1 MEQEI
6 ERGPG
11 VNHSEKIKT
20 LALELTQIRS
30 VVGTAGEKDVA
41 GTVYDT
47 LAALDYFRTHPD
59 NLRLL
64 PVRDDSLGR
73 NSVFALIEGTLL
85 PEAKKTLLC
94 LGHID
99 TVGVADYGGLQ
110 DLATDPAA
118 LKEKLAQATKFS
130 EPALSEILS
139 PDWLLGRGILD
150 MKTGVASL
158 MVMVE
163 HFSRQPEKM
172 AGNLVFF
179 AVPDEEGNSAGML
192 SAVQDLAE
200 LQAARGWEFTA
211 AIDTDFMTF
220 RYPGDENRYVYVG
233 TTGKLLPC
241 FFLYGEETHV
251 GEPFNGLD
259 ANLLASEVMRRID
272 LATDLC
278 DIADGEVA
286 LPPISL
292 HQRDNKTEYSVQ
304 TANTVNLYFNWPTHD
319 SEPAAVL
326 AKCRA
331 KALEAFEAAIAHL
344 NGEYT
349 KFCQLSHIPFQPL
362 PWQPNVLTYDELY
375 RQVRSEMGEEL
386 DRILDIL
393 IRQLRERGADDREV
407 SMAIVDEVHKHCS
420 DKNSKIVVY
429 FAPPYYP
436 HNFVRDGDAR
446 SDILLSAVEQAVAAA
461 RQRYDY
467 PIVTRKFYPY
477 ISDLSYC
484 GIAAA
489 EHMDK
494 LTGNMPAWQLT
505 YHLPVQAI
513 QSISMPVVNIGP
525 YGKDAHKLSERVC
538 LNYSFDAMPLILRR
552 TMEIL
557 LGVDNQEE
565 PS

>member
-1 MEQEI
+1 MDI
-6 ERGPG
+6 GA
-11 VNHSEKIKT
+11 KIKT
-20 LALELTQIRS
+20 LAVELTQIRS
-30 VVGTAGEKDVA
+30 VVGTSGENDVA
-41 GTVYDT
+41 KKVYET
-47 LAALDYFRTHPD
+47 LAELDYFRLHPD

-64 PVRDDSLGR
+64 PVREDELGR
-73 NSVFALIEGTLL
+73 NGVFALIEGSRS
-85 PEAKKTLLC
+85 PSKKTLLC
-94 LGHID
+94 IGHID

-110 DLATDPAA
+110 PIATDPAA
-118 LKEKLAQATKFS
+118 LKQKLTAATKFS

-139 PDWLLGRGILD
+139 ADWLLGRGILD
-150 MKTGVASL
+150 MKTGVAAL

-163 HFSRQPEKM
+163 HFSRCPEKLT
-172 AGNLVFF
+172 GNLVFC

-192 SAVQDLAE
+192 SAVQDLAQ
-200 LQAARGWEFTA
+200 LQAERGWDFTA

-220 RYPGDENRYVYVG
+220 RYPEDENRYVYVG

-241 FFLYGEETHV
+241 FFIYGEETHV

-304 TANTVNLYFNWPTHD
+304 TANTVNLYFNWPTHS
-319 SEPAAVL
+319 SEPAEVL
-326 AKCRA
+326 AKCRV
-331 KALEAFEAAIAHL
+331 KAVEAFEAVIAHL
-344 NGEYT
+344 NAEYEN
-349 KFCQLSHIPFQPL
+349 FCRMSHIPFRRL
-362 PWQPNVLTYDELY
+362 PWETNVLTYDELY
-375 RQVRSEMGEEL
+375 RQVKAEMGDEI
-386 DRILDIL
+386 DRILEGL
-393 IRQLRERGADDREV
+393 IEQLRGRNADDREV

-446 SDILLSAVEQAVAAA
+446 SDILLAAVRRAVAEA
-461 RQRYDY
+461 RSVYDY
-467 PIVTRKFYPY
+467 PIVTRRFYPY

-489 EHMDK
+489 EHMGK
-494 LTGNMPAWQLT
+494 LTENMPAWQLT

-513 QSISMPVVNIGP
+513 QAISMPVVNIGP

-538 LNYSFDAMPLILRR
+538 VNYSFDAMPLILQR
-552 TMEIL
+552 TMESL
-557 LGVDNQEE
+557 LGVDSQED
-565 PS
+565 S

>member
-1 MEQEI
+1 MDI
-6 ERGPG
+6 GT
-11 VNHSEKIKT
+11 KIKT
-20 LALELTQIRS
+20 LAVELTQIRS
-30 VVGTAGEKDVA
+30 VVGTSGENDVA
-41 GTVYDT
+41 KKVYET
-47 LAALDYFRTHPD
+47 LAELDYFRLHPD

-64 PVRDDSLGR
+64 PVREDELGR
-73 NSVFALIEGTLL
+73 NGVFALIEGVRNRS
-85 PEAKKTLLC
+85 KKTLLC
-94 LGHID
+94 IGHID

-110 DLATDPAA
+110 PIATDPAA
-118 LKEKLAQATKFS
+118 LKEKLAAATKFS

-139 PDWLLGRGILD
+139 ADWLLGRGILD
-150 MKTGVASL
+150 MKTGVAAL

-163 HFSRQPEKM
+163 HFSRCPEKLT
-172 AGNLVFF
+172 GNLVFC

-192 SAVQDLAE
+192 SAVQDLAQ
-200 LQAARGWEFTA
+200 LQAERGWDFTA

-220 RYPGDENRYVYVG
+220 RYPEDENRYVYVG

-241 FFLYGEETHV
+241 FFIYGEETHV

-304 TANTVNLYFNWPTHD
+304 TANTVNLYFNWPTHS
-319 SEPAAVL
+319 SEPAEVL
-326 AKCRA
+326 AKCRV
-331 KALEAFEAAIAHL
+331 KAVEAFEAVIAHL
-344 NGEYT
+344 NAEYEN
-349 KFCQLSHIPFQPL
+349 FCRMSHVPFRRL
-362 PWQPNVLTYDELY
+362 PWETNVLTYDELY
-375 RQVRSEMGEEL
+375 RQVKAEMGDEI
-386 DRILDIL
+386 DRILEGL
-393 IRQLRERGADDREV
+393 IEKLRGRNADDREV

-446 SDILLSAVEQAVAAA
+446 SDILLAAVERAVAEA
-461 RQRYDY
+461 RSVYDY
-467 PIVTRKFYPY
+467 PIVTRRFYPY

-489 EHMDK
+489 EHMGK
-494 LTGNMPAWQLT
+494 LTENMPAWQLT

-513 QSISMPVVNIGP
+513 QAISMPVVNIGP

-538 LNYSFDAMPLILRR
+538 VNYSFDAMPLILQR
-552 TMEIL
+552 TMESL
-557 LGVDNQEE
+557 LGVDSQED
-565 PS
+565 S

>member
-1 MEQEI
+1 MDI
-6 ERGPG
+6 GT
-11 VNHSEKIKT
+11 KIKT
-20 LALELTQIRS
+20 LAVELTQIRS
-30 VVGTAGEKDVA
+30 VVGTSGENDVA
-41 GTVYDT
+41 KKVYET
-47 LAALDYFRTHPD
+47 LAELDYFRLHPD

-64 PVRDDSLGR
+64 PVREDELGR
-73 NSVFALIEGTLL
+73 NGVFALIEGSRNHS
-85 PEAKKTLLC
+85 KKTLLC
-94 LGHID
+94 IGHID

-110 DLATDPAA
+110 PIATDPAA
-118 LKEKLAQATKFS
+118 LKQKLTAATKFS

-139 PDWLLGRGILD
+139 ADWLLGRGILD
-150 MKTGVASL
+150 MKTGVAAL

-163 HFSRQPEKM
+163 HFSRCPEKLT
-172 AGNLVFF
+172 GNLVFC

-192 SAVQDLAE
+192 SAVQDLAQ
-200 LQAARGWEFTA
+200 LQTERGWDFTA

-220 RYPGDENRYVYVG
+220 RYPEDENRYVYVG

-241 FFLYGEETHV
+241 FFIYGEETHV

-304 TANTVNLYFNWPTHD
+304 TANTVNLYFNWPTHS
-319 SEPAAVL
+319 SEPAEVL
-326 AKCRA
+326 AKCRV
-331 KALEAFEAAIAHL
+331 KAVEAFEAVIAHL
-344 NGEYT
+344 NAEYE
-349 KFCQLSHIPFQPL
+349 KFCRMSHIPFRRL
-362 PWQPNVLTYDELY
+362 PWETNVLTYDELY
-375 RQVRSEMGEEL
+375 RQVKEEMGDEI
-386 DRILDIL
+386 DRILEGVIEK
-393 IRQLRERGADDREV
+393 LRGRNADDREV

-446 SDILLSAVEQAVAAA
+446 SDILLAAVRRAVAEA
-461 RQRYDY
+461 RSVYDY
-467 PIVTRKFYPY
+467 PIVTRRFYPY

-489 EHMDK
+489 EHMGK
-494 LTGNMPAWQLT
+494 LTENMPAWQLT

-513 QSISMPVVNIGP
+513 QAISMPVVNIGP

-538 LNYSFDAMPLILRR
+538 VNYSFDAMPLILQR
-552 TMEIL
+552 TMESL
-557 LGVDNQEE
+557 LGVDSQED
-565 PS
+565 S

>member
-1 MEQEI
+1 MDI
-6 ERGPG
+6 
-11 VNHSEKIKT
+11 SEKIKA
-20 LALELTQIRS
+20 LAVELTQIRS

-41 GTVYDT
+41 KKVHDT
-47 LAALDYFRTHPD
+47 LAKLEYFRQHPD
-59 NLRLL
+59 NLRLA
-64 PVRDDSLGR
+64 PVRDDELGR
-73 NSVFALIEGTLL
+73 ESVFALVEGTRQ
-85 PEAKKTLLC
+85 ASDNTVLC
-94 LGHID
+94 IGHID

-110 DLATDPAA
+110 ELATNPEA
-118 LKEKLAQATKFS
+118 LKKNLAAATKFS

-139 PDWLLGRGILD
+139 SDWLLGRGLLD

-158 MVMVE
+158 MVMME
-163 HFSRQPEKM
+163 YFSQCPEKLT
-172 AGNLVFF
+172 GNLAFF

-200 LQAARGWEFTA
+200 LQEERGWKFVA

-259 ANLLASEVMRRID
+259 ANLLASEVLRRID

-278 DIADGEVA
+278 DIADHEVA

-304 TANTVNLYFNWPTHD
+304 TANTVNLYFNWPTHS
-319 SEPAAVL
+319 SEPAEVL
-326 AKCRA
+326 AKCKA
-331 KALEAFEAAIAHL
+331 KAMEAFDSAIRHL
-344 NGEYT
+344 NAEYE
-349 KFCQLSHIPFQPL
+349 KFCALSHIPFRRL
-362 PWQPNVLTYDELY
+362 PWEVNVLTYDELY
-375 RQVRSEMGEEL
+375 QLVKADLGDEI
-386 DRILDIL
+386 DRILSERIQ
-393 IRQLRERGADDREV
+393 RLREQNADDREV
-407 SMAIVDEVHKHCS
+407 SMAIVDEVHKHCA

-436 HNFVRDGDAR
+436 HNFVREGDAR
-446 SDILLSAVEQAVAAA
+446 SDILLSAVGQAVAEAK
-461 RQRYDY
+461 QLYDY

-484 GIAAA
+484 GIAAD

-494 LTGNMPAWQLT
+494 LTENMPAWQRT

-525 YGKDAHKLSERVC
+525 YGKDAHKLSERIC
-538 LNYSFDAMPLILRR
+538 TEYSFDAMPLILRR

-557 LGVDNQEE
+557 LGVDSQEAAK
-565 PS
+565 

>member
-1 MEQEI
+1 MDI
-6 ERGPG
+6 GT
-11 VNHSEKIKT
+11 KIKT
-20 LALELTQIRS
+20 LAVELTQIRS
-30 VVGTAGEKDVA
+30 VVGTSGENDVA
-41 GTVYDT
+41 KKVYET
-47 LAALDYFRTHPD
+47 LAELEYFRLHPD

-64 PVRDDSLGR
+64 PVRDDELGR
-73 NSVFALIEGTLL
+73 NGVFALIEG
-85 PEAKKTLLC
+85 ARNHSKKTLLC
-94 LGHID
+94 IGHID

-110 DLATDPAA
+110 PSATDPAA
-118 LKEKLAQATKFS
+118 LKQKLAAATKFS

-139 PDWLLGRGILD
+139 ADWLLGRGILD

-163 HFSRQPEKM
+163 HFSRCPEKLT
-172 AGNLVFF
+172 GNLVFC

-192 SAVQDLAE
+192 SAVRDLAQ
-200 LQAARGWEFTA
+200 LQAERGWEFTA

-220 RYPGDENRYVYVG
+220 RYPEDENRYVYVG

-241 FFLYGEETHV
+241 FFIYGEETHV

-304 TANTVNLYFNWPTHD
+304 TANTVNLYFNWPTHS
-319 SEPAAVL
+319 SEPAEVL
-326 AKCRA
+326 TKCRV
-331 KALEAFEAAIAHL
+331 KAVEAFEAVIAHL
-344 NGEYT
+344 NAEYE
-349 KFCQLSHIPFQPL
+349 KFCRMSHIPFRRL
-362 PWQPNVLTYDELY
+362 PWETNVLTYDELY
-375 RQVRSEMGEEL
+375 RQVKEEMGEEI
-386 DRILDIL
+386 DRILEGL
-393 IRQLRERGADDREV
+393 IEKLRGRNADDREV

-446 SDILLSAVEQAVAAA
+446 SDILLAAVGRAVAEA
-461 RQRYDY
+461 RSVYDY
-467 PIVTRKFYPY
+467 PIVTRRFYPY

-489 EHMDK
+489 EHMGK
-494 LTGNMPAWQLT
+494 LTENMPAWQLT

-513 QSISMPVVNIGP
+513 QAISMPVVNIGP

-538 LNYSFDAMPLILRR
+538 VNYSFDAMPLILQR
-552 TMEIL
+552 TMESL
-557 LGVDNQEE
+557 LGVDSQED
-565 PS
+565 S

>member
-1 MEQEI
+1 MDI
-6 ERGPG
+6 GT
-11 VNHSEKIKT
+11 KIKT
-20 LALELTQIRS
+20 LAVELTQIRS
-30 VVGTAGEKDVA
+30 VVGTSGENDVA
-41 GTVYDT
+41 KKVYET
-47 LAALDYFRTHPD
+47 LAELDYFRLHPD

-64 PVRDDSLGR
+64 PVREDELGR
-73 NSVFALIEGTLL
+73 NGVFALIEGSRNHS
-85 PEAKKTLLC
+85 KKTLLC
-94 LGHID
+94 IGHID

-110 DLATDPAA
+110 PIATDPAA
-118 LKEKLAQATKFS
+118 LKQKLAAATKFS

-139 PDWLLGRGILD
+139 ADWLLGRGILD
-150 MKTGVASL
+150 MKTGVAAL

-163 HFSRQPEKM
+163 HFSRCPEKLT
-172 AGNLVFF
+172 GNLVFC

-192 SAVQDLAE
+192 SAVQDLAQ
-200 LQAARGWEFTA
+200 LQAERGWDFTA

-220 RYPGDENRYVYVG
+220 RYPEDENRYVYVG

-241 FFLYGEETHV
+241 FFIYGEETHV

-304 TANTVNLYFNWPTHD
+304 TANTVNLYFNWPTHS
-319 SEPAAVL
+319 SEPAEVL
-326 AKCRA
+326 AKCRV
-331 KALEAFEAAIAHL
+331 KAVEAFEAVIAHL
-344 NGEYT
+344 NAEYE
-349 KFCQLSHIPFQPL
+349 KFCRMSHIPFRRL
-362 PWQPNVLTYDELY
+362 PWETNVLTYDELY
-375 RQVRSEMGEEL
+375 RQVKEEMGDEI
-386 DRILDIL
+386 DRILEGL
-393 IRQLRERGADDREV
+393 IEKLRGRNADDREV

-446 SDILLSAVEQAVAAA
+446 SDILLAAVGRAVAEA
-461 RQRYDY
+461 RSVYDY
-467 PIVTRKFYPY
+467 PIVTRRFYPY

-489 EHMDK
+489 EHMGK
-494 LTGNMPAWQLT
+494 LTENMPAWQLT

-513 QSISMPVVNIGP
+513 QAISMPVVNIGP

-538 LNYSFDAMPLILRR
+538 VNYSFDAMPLILQR
-552 TMEIL
+552 TMESL
-557 LGVDNQEE
+557 LGVDSQED
-565 PS
+565 S

>member
-1 MEQEI
+1 MDI
-6 ERGPG
+6 GT
-11 VNHSEKIKT
+11 KIKT
-20 LALELTQIRS
+20 LAVELTQIRS
-30 VVGTAGEKDVA
+30 VVGTSGENDVA
-41 GTVYDT
+41 KKVYET
-47 LAALDYFRTHPD
+47 LAELDYFRLHPD

-64 PVRDDSLGR
+64 PVREDELGR
-73 NSVFALIEGTLL
+73 NGVFALIEGSRS
-85 PEAKKTLLC
+85 PSKKTLLC
-94 LGHID
+94 IGHID

-110 DLATDPAA
+110 PIATDPAA
-118 LKEKLAQATKFS
+118 LKEKLAAATKFS

-139 PDWLLGRGILD
+139 ADWLLGRGILD
-150 MKTGVASL
+150 MKTGVAAL

-163 HFSRQPEKM
+163 HFSRCPEKLT
-172 AGNLVFF
+172 GNLVFC

-192 SAVQDLAE
+192 SAVQDLAQ
-200 LQAARGWEFTA
+200 LQAERGWDFTA

-220 RYPGDENRYVYVG
+220 RYPEDENRYVYVG

-241 FFLYGEETHV
+241 FFIYGEETHV

-304 TANTVNLYFNWPTHD
+304 TANTVNLYFNWPTHS
-319 SEPAAVL
+319 SEPAEVL
-326 AKCRA
+326 AKCRV
-331 KALEAFEAAIAHL
+331 KAVEAFEAVIAHL
-344 NGEYT
+344 NAEYEN
-349 KFCQLSHIPFQPL
+349 FCRMSHIPFRRL
-362 PWQPNVLTYDELY
+362 PWETNVLTYDELY
-375 RQVRSEMGEEL
+375 RQVKEEMGDEI
-386 DRILDIL
+386 DRILEGL
-393 IRQLRERGADDREV
+393 IEKLRGRNADDREV

-446 SDILLSAVEQAVAAA
+446 SDILLAAVGRAVAEA
-461 RQRYDY
+461 RSVYDY
-467 PIVTRKFYPY
+467 PIVTRRFYPY

-489 EHMDK
+489 EHMGK
-494 LTGNMPAWQLT
+494 LTENMPAWQLT

-513 QSISMPVVNIGP
+513 QAISMPVVNIGP

-538 LNYSFDAMPLILRR
+538 VNYSFDAMPLILQR
-552 TMEIL
+552 TMESL
-557 LGVDNQEE
+557 LGVDSQED
-565 PS
+565 S

>member
-1 MEQEI
+1 MDI
-6 ERGPG
+6 GA
-11 VNHSEKIKT
+11 KIKT
-20 LALELTQIRS
+20 LAVELTQIRS
-30 VVGTAGEKDVA
+30 VVGTSGENDVA
-41 GTVYDT
+41 KKVYET
-47 LAALDYFRTHPD
+47 LAELDYFRLHPD

-64 PVRDDSLGR
+64 PVRDDELGR
-73 NSVFALIEGTLL
+73 NGVFALIEG
-85 PEAKKTLLC
+85 ARNHSKKTLLC
-94 LGHID
+94 IGHID

-110 DLATDPAA
+110 PIATDPAA
-118 LKEKLAQATKFS
+118 LKQKLAAATKFS
-130 EPALSEILS
+130 EPALSELLS
-139 PDWLLGRGILD
+139 ADWLLGRGILD

-163 HFSRQPEKM
+163 HFSRCPEKLT
-172 AGNLVFF
+172 GNLVFC

-192 SAVQDLAE
+192 SAVQDLAQ
-200 LQAARGWEFTA
+200 LQAERGWDFTA

-220 RYPGDENRYVYVG
+220 RYPEDENRYVYVG

-241 FFLYGEETHV
+241 FFIYGEETHV

-304 TANTVNLYFNWPTHD
+304 TANTVNLYFNWPTHS
-319 SEPAAVL
+319 SEPAEVL
-326 AKCRA
+326 AKCRV
-331 KALEAFEAAIAHL
+331 KAVEAFEAVIAHL
-344 NGEYT
+344 NAEYEN
-349 KFCQLSHIPFQPL
+349 FCRMSHIPFRRL
-362 PWQPNVLTYDELY
+362 PWETNVLTYDELY
-375 RQVRSEMGEEL
+375 RQVKEEMGDEI
-386 DRILDIL
+386 DRILEGL
-393 IRQLRERGADDREV
+393 IEQLRGRNADDREV

-446 SDILLSAVEQAVAAA
+446 SDILLAAVGRAVAEA
-461 RQRYDY
+461 RSVYDY
-467 PIVTRKFYPY
+467 PIVTRRFYPY

-489 EHMDK
+489 EHMGK
-494 LTGNMPAWQLT
+494 LTENMPAWQLT

-513 QSISMPVVNIGP
+513 QAISMPVVNIGP

-538 LNYSFDAMPLILRR
+538 VNYSFDAMPLILQR
-552 TMEIL
+552 TMESL
-557 LGVDNQEE
+557 LGVDSQED
-565 PS
+565 S

>member
-1 MEQEI
+1 MDI
-6 ERGPG
+6 GA
-11 VNHSEKIKT
+11 KIKT
-20 LALELTQIRS
+20 LAVELTQIRS
-30 VVGTAGEKDVA
+30 VVGTSGENDVA
-41 GTVYDT
+41 KKVYET
-47 LAALDYFRTHPD
+47 LAELDYFRLHPD

-64 PVRDDSLGR
+64 PVREDELGR
-73 NSVFALIEGTLL
+73 NGVFALIEGSRNHS
-85 PEAKKTLLC
+85 KKTLLC
-94 LGHID
+94 IGHID

-110 DLATDPAA
+110 PIATDPAA
-118 LKEKLAQATKFS
+118 LKEKLAAATKFS

-139 PDWLLGRGILD
+139 ADWLLGRGILD

-163 HFSRQPEKM
+163 HFSRCPKKLT
-172 AGNLVFF
+172 GNLVFC

-192 SAVQDLAE
+192 SAVQDLAQ
-200 LQAARGWEFTA
+200 LQTERGWDFTA

-220 RYPGDENRYVYVG
+220 RYPEDENRYVYVG

-241 FFLYGEETHV
+241 FFIYGEETHV

-304 TANTVNLYFNWPTHD
+304 TANTVNLYFNWPTHS
-319 SEPAAVL
+319 SEPAEVL
-326 AKCRA
+326 AKCRV
-331 KALEAFEAAIAHL
+331 KAVEAFEAVIAHL
-344 NGEYT
+344 NAEYEN
-349 KFCQLSHIPFQPL
+349 FCRMSHIPFRRL
-362 PWQPNVLTYDELY
+362 PWETNVLTYDELY
-375 RQVRSEMGEEL
+375 RQVKEEMGDEI
-386 DRILDIL
+386 DRILEGL
-393 IRQLRERGADDREV
+393 IEKLRGRNADDREV

-446 SDILLSAVEQAVAAA
+446 SDILLAAVGRAVAEA
-461 RQRYDY
+461 RSVYDY
-467 PIVTRKFYPY
+467 PIVTRRFYPY

-489 EHMDK
+489 EHMGK
-494 LTGNMPAWQLT
+494 LTENMPAWQLT

-513 QSISMPVVNIGP
+513 QAISMPVVNIGP

-538 LNYSFDAMPLILRR
+538 VNYSFDAMPLILQR
-552 TMEIL
+552 TMESL
-557 LGVDNQEE
+557 LGVDSQED
-565 PS
+565 S

>member
-1 MEQEI
+1 MDI
-6 ERGPG
+6 GT
-11 VNHSEKIKT
+11 KIKT
-20 LALELTQIRS
+20 LAVELTQIRS
-30 VVGTAGEKDVA
+30 VVGTSGENDVA
-41 GTVYDT
+41 KKVYET
-47 LAALDYFRTHPD
+47 LAELDYFRLHPD

-64 PVRDDSLGR
+64 PVREDELGR
-73 NSVFALIEGTLL
+73 NGVFALIEGSRNHS
-85 PEAKKTLLC
+85 KKTLLC
-94 LGHID
+94 IGHID

-110 DLATDPAA
+110 PIATDPAA
-118 LKEKLAQATKFS
+118 LKEKLAAATKFS

-139 PDWLLGRGILD
+139 ADWLLGRGILD
-150 MKTGVASL
+150 MKTGVAAL

-163 HFSRQPEKM
+163 HFSRCPEKLT
-172 AGNLVFF
+172 GNLVFC

-192 SAVQDLAE
+192 SAVQDLAQ
-200 LQAARGWEFTA
+200 LQTERGWDFTA

-220 RYPGDENRYVYVG
+220 RYPEDENRYVYVG

-241 FFLYGEETHV
+241 FFIYGEETHV

-304 TANTVNLYFNWPTHD
+304 TANTVNLYFNWPTHS
-319 SEPAAVL
+319 SEPAEVL
-326 AKCRA
+326 AKCRV
-331 KALEAFEAAIAHL
+331 KAVEAFEAVIAHL
-344 NGEYT
+344 NAEYE
-349 KFCQLSHIPFQPL
+349 KFCRMSHIPFRRL
-362 PWQPNVLTYDELY
+362 PWETNVLTYDELY
-375 RQVRSEMGEEL
+375 RQVKAEMGDEI
-386 DRILDIL
+386 DRILEGVIE
-393 IRQLRERGADDREV
+393 QLRGRNADDREV

-446 SDILLSAVEQAVAAA
+446 SDILLAAVGRAVAEA
-461 RQRYDY
+461 RSVYDY
-467 PIVTRKFYPY
+467 PIVTRRFYPY

-489 EHMDK
+489 EHMGK
-494 LTGNMPAWQLT
+494 LTENMPAWQLT

-513 QSISMPVVNIGP
+513 QAISMPVVNIGP

-538 LNYSFDAMPLILRR
+538 VNYSFDAMPLILQR
-552 TMEIL
+552 TMESL
-557 LGVDNQEE
+557 LGVDSQED
-565 PS
+565 S

>member
-1 MEQEI
+1 MDI
-6 ERGPG
+6 GT
-11 VNHSEKIKT
+11 KIKT
-20 LALELTQIRS
+20 LAVELTQIRS
-30 VVGTAGEKDVA
+30 VVGTSGENDVA
-41 GTVYDT
+41 KKVYET
-47 LAALDYFRTHPD
+47 LAELDYFRLHPD

-64 PVRDDSLGR
+64 PVREDELGR
-73 NSVFALIEGTLL
+73 NGVFALIEGSRS
-85 PEAKKTLLC
+85 PSKKTLLC
-94 LGHID
+94 IGHID

-110 DLATDPAA
+110 PIATDPAA
-118 LKEKLAQATKFS
+118 LKEKLAAATKFS

-139 PDWLLGRGILD
+139 ADWLLGRGILD
-150 MKTGVASL
+150 MKTGVAAL

-163 HFSRQPEKM
+163 HFSRCPEKLT
-172 AGNLVFF
+172 GNLVFC

-192 SAVQDLAE
+192 SAVQDLAQ
-200 LQAARGWEFTA
+200 LQAERGWDFTA

-220 RYPGDENRYVYVG
+220 RYPEDENRYVYVG

-241 FFLYGEETHV
+241 FFIYGEETHV

-304 TANTVNLYFNWPTHD
+304 TANTVNLYFNWPTHS
-319 SEPAAVL
+319 SEPAEVL
-326 AKCRA
+326 AKCRV
-331 KALEAFEAAIAHL
+331 KAVEAFEAVIAHL
-344 NGEYT
+344 NAEYE
-349 KFCQLSHIPFQPL
+349 KFCRMSHIPFRRL
-362 PWQPNVLTYDELY
+362 PWETNVLTYDELY
-375 RQVRSEMGEEL
+375 RQVKEEMGDEI
-386 DRILDIL
+386 DRILEGL
-393 IRQLRERGADDREV
+393 IEKLRGRNADDREV

-446 SDILLSAVEQAVAAA
+446 SDILLAAVRRAVAEA
-461 RQRYDY
+461 RSVYDY
-467 PIVTRKFYPY
+467 PIVTRRFYPY

-489 EHMDK
+489 EHMGK
-494 LTGNMPAWQLT
+494 LTENMPAWQLT

-513 QSISMPVVNIGP
+513 QAISMPVVNIGP

-538 LNYSFDAMPLILRR
+538 VNYSFDAMPLILQR
-552 TMEIL
+552 TMESL
-557 LGVDNQEE
+557 LGVDSQED
-565 PS
+565 S

>member
-1 MEQEI
+1 MDI
-6 ERGPG
+6 GT
-11 VNHSEKIKT
+11 KIKT
-20 LALELTQIRS
+20 LAVELTQIRS
-30 VVGTAGEKDVA
+30 VVGTSGENDVA
-41 GTVYDT
+41 KKVYET
-47 LAALDYFRTHPD
+47 LAELDYFRLHPD

-64 PVRDDSLGR
+64 PVREDELGR
-73 NSVFALIEGTLL
+73 NGVFALIEGSRS
-85 PEAKKTLLC
+85 PSKKTLLC
-94 LGHID
+94 IGHID

-110 DLATDPAA
+110 PIATDPAA
-118 LKEKLAQATKFS
+118 LKEKLAAATKFS

-139 PDWLLGRGILD
+139 ADWLLGRGILD
-150 MKTGVASL
+150 MKTGVAAL

-163 HFSRQPEKM
+163 HFSRCPEKLT
-172 AGNLVFF
+172 GNLVFC

-192 SAVQDLAE
+192 SAVQDLAQ
-200 LQAARGWEFTA
+200 LQAERGWDFTA

-220 RYPGDENRYVYVG
+220 RYPEDENRYVYVG

-241 FFLYGEETHV
+241 FFIYGEETHV

-304 TANTVNLYFNWPTHD
+304 TANTVNLYFNWPTHS
-319 SEPAAVL
+319 SEPAEVL
-326 AKCRA
+326 AKCRV
-331 KALEAFEAAIAHL
+331 KAVEAFEAVIAHL
-344 NGEYT
+344 NAEYEN
-349 KFCQLSHIPFQPL
+349 FCRMSHIPFRRL
-362 PWQPNVLTYDELY
+362 PWETNVLTYDELY
-375 RQVRSEMGEEL
+375 RQVKAEMGDEI
-386 DRILDIL
+386 DRILEGVIE
-393 IRQLRERGADDREV
+393 QLRGRNADDREV

-446 SDILLSAVEQAVAAA
+446 SDILLAAVRRAVAEA
-461 RQRYDY
+461 RSVYDY
-467 PIVTRKFYPY
+467 PIVTRRFYPY

-489 EHMDK
+489 EHMGK
-494 LTGNMPAWQLT
+494 LTENMPAWQLT

-513 QSISMPVVNIGP
+513 QAISMPVVNIGP

-538 LNYSFDAMPLILRR
+538 VNYSFDAMPLILQR
-552 TMEIL
+552 TMESL
-557 LGVDNQEE
+557 LGVDSQED
-565 PS
+565 S

>member
-1 MEQEI
+1 MDI
-6 ERGPG
+6 GA
-11 VNHSEKIKT
+11 KIKA
-20 LALELTQIRS
+20 LAVELTQIRS
-30 VVGTAGEKDVA
+30 VVGSAGENEVA
-41 GTVYDT
+41 KKVYDT
-47 LAALDYFRTHPD
+47 LAELDYFRLHPD

-64 PVRDDSLGR
+64 PVRNDELGR
-73 NSVFALIEGTLL
+73 TNVFAMIEGTQTIS
-85 PEAKKTLLC
+85 EKTLLC
-94 LGHID
+94 IGHID
-99 TVGVADYGGLQ
+99 TIGVADYGGLQ
-110 DLATDPAA
+110 TFATDPAA
-118 LKEKLAQATKFS
+118 LKQMLATATKFS

-139 PDWLLGRGILD
+139 DDWLLGRGILD

-158 MVMVE
+158 VLMME
-163 HFSRQPEKM
+163 HFSQCPEKLT
-172 AGNLVFF
+172 GNLVFF

-192 SAVQDLAE
+192 SAVQDLAK
-200 LQAARGWEFTA
+200 LQTDRGWDFTA

-220 RYPGDENRYVYVG
+220 RYPGDENRYVYIG

-241 FFLYGEETHV
+241 LFIYGEETHV

-304 TANTVNLYFNWPTHD
+304 TANTVNMYFNWPTHC
-319 SEPAAVL
+319 SEPAEVL
-326 AKCRA
+326 AKCRTRA
-331 KALEAFEAAIAHL
+331 IESFEAVIEHL
-344 NGEYT
+344 NEEYK
-349 KFCQLSHIPFQPL
+349 KFCFMSHIPFCPL
-362 PWQPNVLTYDELY
+362 PWEVNVLTYDELY
-375 RQVRSEMGEEL
+375 RQVKAEL
-386 DRILDIL
+386 GDEIDRILAEL
-393 IRQLRERGADDREV
+393 IGTLRERNADDREV

-446 SDILLSAVEQAVAAA
+446 SDVLLAAVERAVADAKA
-461 RQRYDY
+461 VYDY

-489 EHMDK
+489 EPMDK
-494 LTGNMPAWQLT
+494 LTENMPAWQLT

-513 QSISMPVVNIGP
+513 QAISMPVVNIGP

-538 LNYSFDAMPLILRR
+538 MNYSFDAMPLILRR
-552 TMEIL
+552 TIEIL
-557 LGVDNQEE
+557 LGADSQEDT
-565 PS
+565 

>member
-1 MEQEI
+1 MDM
-6 ERGPG
+6 G
-11 VNHSEKIKT
+11 EKIKA
-20 LALELTQIRS
+20 LAIELTQIRS
-30 VVGTAGEKDVA
+30 VVGTAGENAVA
-41 GTVYDT
+41 QKIYES
-47 LAALDYFRTHPD
+47 LAQLEYFRQRPE
-59 NLRLL
+59 NLRIK
-64 PVRDDSLGR
+64 PVRDDEFGR
-73 NSVFALIEGTLL
+73 NGVFALIEGTQ
-85 PEAKKTLLC
+85 AISNKTLLC
-94 LGHID
+94 IGHID

-110 DLATDPAA
+110 DMATDPAA
-118 LKEKLAQATKFS
+118 LKQQLTTATKFS

-139 PDWLLGRGILD
+139 ADWLLGRGILD

-163 HFSRQPEKM
+163 HFSQYPEKLT
-172 AGNLVFF
+172 GNLVFF

-192 SAVQDLAE
+192 SAVQYLADLQTE
-200 LQAARGWEFTA
+200 RGWEFIA

-220 RYPGDENRYVYVG
+220 RYPEDKNRYVYVG

-272 LATDLC
+272 IGTDLC
-278 DIADGEVA
+278 DIADGEVS

-304 TANTVNLYFNWPTHD
+304 TANTVNIYFNWPTHC
-319 SEPAAVL
+319 SEPAEVL

-331 KALEAFEAAIAHL
+331 KAVESFEAVISHL
-344 NGEYT
+344 NEEYE
-349 KFCQLSHIPFQPL
+349 KFCTMSHIPFQRL
-362 PWQPNVLTYDELY
+362 PWEVNVLTYDELY
-375 RQVRSEMGEEL
+375 QQVKAEL
-386 DRILDIL
+386 GDEIDRILAEL
-393 IRQLRERGADDREV
+393 IEKLRECNADDREV

-429 FAPPYYP
+429 FSPPYYP

-446 SDILLSAVEQAVAAA
+446 SDVLLDAVERAVAEAKA
-461 RQRYDY
+461 VYEY

-489 EHMDK
+489 EHMGK
-494 LTGNMPAWQLT
+494 LTENMPAWQRT

-538 LNYSFDAMPLILRR
+538 LSYSFDAMPLILRR

-557 LGVDNQEE
+557 LGADSQEE
-565 PS
+565 TR

>member
-1 MEQEI
+1 MDI
-6 ERGPG
+6 GT
-11 VNHSEKIKT
+11 KIKT
-20 LALELTQIRS
+20 LAVELTQIRS
-30 VVGTAGEKDVA
+30 VVGTSGENDVA
-41 GTVYDT
+41 KKVYET
-47 LAALDYFRTHPD
+47 LAELDYFRLHPD

-64 PVRDDSLGR
+64 PVREDELGR
-73 NSVFALIEGTLL
+73 NGVFALIEGSRNHS
-85 PEAKKTLLC
+85 KKTLLC
-94 LGHID
+94 IGHID

-110 DLATDPAA
+110 PIATDPAA
-118 LKEKLAQATKFS
+118 LKQKLTAATKFS

-139 PDWLLGRGILD
+139 ADWLLGRGILD
-150 MKTGVASL
+150 MKTGVAAL

-163 HFSRQPEKM
+163 HFSRCPEKLT
-172 AGNLVFF
+172 GNLVFC

-192 SAVQDLAE
+192 SAVQDLAQ
-200 LQAARGWEFTA
+200 LQAERGWDFTA

-220 RYPGDENRYVYVG
+220 RYPEDENRYVYVG

-241 FFLYGEETHV
+241 FFIYGEETHV

-304 TANTVNLYFNWPTHD
+304 TANTVNLYFNWPTHS
-319 SEPAAVL
+319 SEPAEVL
-326 AKCRA
+326 AKCRV
-331 KALEAFEAAIAHL
+331 KAVEAFEAVIAHL
-344 NGEYT
+344 NAEYEN
-349 KFCQLSHIPFQPL
+349 FCRMSHIPFRRL
-362 PWQPNVLTYDELY
+362 PWETNVLTYDELY
-375 RQVRSEMGEEL
+375 RQVKAEMGDEI
-386 DRILDIL
+386 DRILEGVIE
-393 IRQLRERGADDREV
+393 QLRGRNADDREV

-446 SDILLSAVEQAVAAA
+446 SDILLAAVGRAVAEA
-461 RQRYDY
+461 RSVYDY
-467 PIVTRKFYPY
+467 PIVTRRFYPY

-489 EHMDK
+489 EHMGK
-494 LTGNMPAWQLT
+494 LTENMPAWQLT

-513 QSISMPVVNIGP
+513 QAISMPVVNIGP

-538 LNYSFDAMPLILRR
+538 VNYSFDAMPLILQR
-552 TMEIL
+552 TMESL
-557 LGVDNQEE
+557 LGVDSQED
-565 PS
+565 S

>member
-1 MEQEI
+1 MDI
-6 ERGPG
+6 GT
-11 VNHSEKIKT
+11 KIKT
-20 LALELTQIRS
+20 LAVELTQIRS
-30 VVGTAGEKDVA
+30 VVGTSGENDVA
-41 GTVYDT
+41 KKVYET
-47 LAALDYFRTHPD
+47 LAELDYFRLHPD

-64 PVRDDSLGR
+64 PVREDELGR
-73 NSVFALIEGTLL
+73 NGVFALIEGSRNHS
-85 PEAKKTLLC
+85 KKTLLC
-94 LGHID
+94 IGHID

-110 DLATDPAA
+110 PIATDPAA
-118 LKEKLAQATKFS
+118 LKQKLAAATKFS

-139 PDWLLGRGILD
+139 ADWLLGRGILD

-163 HFSRQPEKM
+163 HFSRCPEKLT
-172 AGNLVFF
+172 GNLVFC

-192 SAVQDLAE
+192 SAVQDLAQ
-200 LQAARGWEFTA
+200 LQTERGWDFTA

-220 RYPGDENRYVYVG
+220 RYPEDENRYVYVG

-241 FFLYGEETHV
+241 FFIYGEETHV

-304 TANTVNLYFNWPTHD
+304 TANTVNLYFNWPTHS
-319 SEPAAVL
+319 SEPAEVL
-326 AKCRA
+326 AKCRV
-331 KALEAFEAAIAHL
+331 KAVEAFEAVIAHL
-344 NGEYT
+344 NAEYEN
-349 KFCQLSHIPFQPL
+349 FCRMSHIPFRRL
-362 PWQPNVLTYDELY
+362 PWETNVLTYDELY
-375 RQVRSEMGEEL
+375 RQVKEEMGDEI
-386 DRILDIL
+386 DRILEGL
-393 IRQLRERGADDREV
+393 IEKLRGRNADDREV

-446 SDILLSAVEQAVAAA
+446 SDILLAAVGRAVAEA
-461 RQRYDY
+461 RSVYDY
-467 PIVTRKFYPY
+467 PIVTRRFYPY

-489 EHMDK
+489 EHMGK
-494 LTGNMPAWQLT
+494 LTENMPAWQLT

-513 QSISMPVVNIGP
+513 QAISMPVVNIGP

-538 LNYSFDAMPLILRR
+538 VNYSFDAMPLILQR
-552 TMEIL
+552 TMESL
-557 LGVDNQEE
+557 LGVDSQED
-565 PS
+565 S

>member
-1 MEQEI
+1 MDI
-6 ERGPG
+6 GT
-11 VNHSEKIKT
+11 KIKT
-20 LALELTQIRS
+20 LAVELTQIRS
-30 VVGTAGEKDVA
+30 VVGTSGENDVA
-41 GTVYDT
+41 KKVYET
-47 LAALDYFRTHPD
+47 LAELDYFRLHPD

-64 PVRDDSLGR
+64 PVREDELGR
-73 NSVFALIEGTLL
+73 NGVFALIEG
-85 PEAKKTLLC
+85 ARNHSKKTLLC
-94 LGHID
+94 IGHMD

-110 DLATDPAA
+110 PIATDPAA
-118 LKEKLAQATKFS
+118 LKQKLTAATKFS

-139 PDWLLGRGILD
+139 ADWLLGRGILD
-150 MKTGVASL
+150 MKTGVAAL

-163 HFSRQPEKM
+163 HFSRCPEKLT
-172 AGNLVFF
+172 GNLVFC

-192 SAVQDLAE
+192 SAVQDLAQ
-200 LQAARGWEFTA
+200 LQAERGWDFTA

-220 RYPGDENRYVYVG
+220 RYPEDENRYVYVG

-241 FFLYGEETHV
+241 FFIYGEETHV

-304 TANTVNLYFNWPTHD
+304 TANTVNLYFNWPTHS
-319 SEPAAVL
+319 SEPAEVL
-326 AKCRA
+326 AKCRV
-331 KALEAFEAAIAHL
+331 KAVEAFEAVIAHL
-344 NGEYT
+344 NAEYE
-349 KFCQLSHIPFQPL
+349 KFCRMSHIPFRRL
-362 PWQPNVLTYDELY
+362 PWETNVLTYDELY
-375 RQVRSEMGEEL
+375 RQVKAEMGDEI
-386 DRILDIL
+386 DRILEGVIE
-393 IRQLRERGADDREV
+393 QLRGRNADDREV

-446 SDILLSAVEQAVAAA
+446 SDILLAAVGRAVAEA
-461 RQRYDY
+461 RSVYDY
-467 PIVTRKFYPY
+467 PIVTRRFYPY

-489 EHMDK
+489 EHMGK
-494 LTGNMPAWQLT
+494 LTENMPAWQLT

-513 QSISMPVVNIGP
+513 QAISMPVVNIGP

-538 LNYSFDAMPLILRR
+538 VNYSFDAMPLILQR
-552 TMEIL
+552 TMESL
-557 LGVDNQEE
+557 LGVDSQED
-565 PS
+565 S

>member
-1 MEQEI
+1 MDI
-6 ERGPG
+6 GT
-11 VNHSEKIKT
+11 KIKT
-20 LALELTQIRS
+20 LAVELTQIRS
-30 VVGTAGEKDVA
+30 VVGTSGENDVA
-41 GTVYDT
+41 KKVYET
-47 LAALDYFRTHPD
+47 LAELDYFRLHPD

-64 PVRDDSLGR
+64 PVREDELGR
-73 NSVFALIEGTLL
+73 NGVFALIEG
-85 PEAKKTLLC
+85 ARNHSKKTLLC
-94 LGHID
+94 IGHID

-110 DLATDPAA
+110 PIATDPAA
-118 LKEKLAQATKFS
+118 LKQKLTAATKFS

-139 PDWLLGRGILD
+139 ADWLLGRGILD

-163 HFSRQPEKM
+163 HFSRCPEKLT
-172 AGNLVFF
+172 GNLVFC

-192 SAVQDLAE
+192 SAVQDLAQ
-200 LQAARGWEFTA
+200 LQAERGWDFTA

-220 RYPGDENRYVYVG
+220 RYPEDENRYVYVG

-241 FFLYGEETHV
+241 FFIYGEETHV

-304 TANTVNLYFNWPTHD
+304 TANTVNLYFNWPTHS
-319 SEPAAVL
+319 SEPAEVL
-326 AKCRA
+326 AKCRV
-331 KALEAFEAAIAHL
+331 KAVEAFEAVIAHL
-344 NGEYT
+344 NAEYE
-349 KFCQLSHIPFQPL
+349 KFCRMSHIPFRRL
-362 PWQPNVLTYDELY
+362 PWETNVLTYDELY
-375 RQVRSEMGEEL
+375 RQVKAEMGDEI
-386 DRILDIL
+386 DRILEGVIE
-393 IRQLRERGADDREV
+393 QLRGRNADDREV

-446 SDILLSAVEQAVAAA
+446 SDILLAAVGRAVAEA
-461 RQRYDY
+461 RSVYDY
-467 PIVTRKFYPY
+467 PIVTRRFYPY

-489 EHMDK
+489 EHMGK
-494 LTGNMPAWQLT
+494 LTENMPAWQLT

-513 QSISMPVVNIGP
+513 QAISMPVVNIGP

-538 LNYSFDAMPLILRR
+538 VNYSFDAMPLILQR
-552 TMEIL
+552 TMESL
-557 LGVDNQEE
+557 LGVDSQED
-565 PS
+565 S

>member
-1 MEQEI
+1 MDI
-6 ERGPG
+6 GT
-11 VNHSEKIKT
+11 KIKT
-20 LALELTQIRS
+20 LAVELTQIRS
-30 VVGTAGEKDVA
+30 VVGTSGENDVA
-41 GTVYDT
+41 KKVYET
-47 LAALDYFRTHPD
+47 LAELDYFRLHPD

-64 PVRDDSLGR
+64 PVREDELGR
-73 NSVFALIEGTLL
+73 NGVFALIEGSRNHS
-85 PEAKKTLLC
+85 KKTLLC
-94 LGHID
+94 IGHID

-110 DLATDPAA
+110 PIATDPAA
-118 LKEKLAQATKFS
+118 LKQKLTAATKFS

-139 PDWLLGRGILD
+139 ADWLLGRGILD
-150 MKTGVASL
+150 MKTGVAAL

-163 HFSRQPEKM
+163 HFSRCPEKLT
-172 AGNLVFF
+172 GNLVFC

-192 SAVQDLAE
+192 SAVQDLAQ
-200 LQAARGWEFTA
+200 LQAERGWDFTA

-220 RYPGDENRYVYVG
+220 RYPEDENRYVYVG

-241 FFLYGEETHV
+241 FFIYGEETHV

-304 TANTVNLYFNWPTHD
+304 TANTVNLYFNWPTHS
-319 SEPAAVL
+319 SEPAEVL
-326 AKCRA
+326 AKCRV
-331 KALEAFEAAIAHL
+331 KAVEAFEAVIAHL
-344 NGEYT
+344 NAEYE
-349 KFCQLSHIPFQPL
+349 KFCRMSHIPFRRL
-362 PWQPNVLTYDELY
+362 PWETNVLTYDELY
-375 RQVRSEMGEEL
+375 RQVKAEMGDEI
-386 DRILDIL
+386 DRILEGVIE
-393 IRQLRERGADDREV
+393 QLRGRNADDREV

-446 SDILLSAVEQAVAAA
+446 SDILLAAVGRAVAEA
-461 RQRYDY
+461 RSVYDY
-467 PIVTRKFYPY
+467 PIVTRRFYPY

-489 EHMDK
+489 EHMGK
-494 LTGNMPAWQLT
+494 LTENMPAWQLT

-513 QSISMPVVNIGP
+513 QAISMPVVNIGP

-538 LNYSFDAMPLILRR
+538 VNYSFDAMPLILQR
-552 TMEIL
+552 TMESL
-557 LGVDNQEE
+557 LGVDSQED
-565 PS
+565 S

>member
-1 MEQEI
+1 MDI
-6 ERGPG
+6 GT
-11 VNHSEKIKT
+11 KIKT
-20 LALELTQIRS
+20 LAVELTQIRS
-30 VVGTAGEKDVA
+30 VVGTSGENDVA
-41 GTVYDT
+41 KKVYET
-47 LAALDYFRTHPD
+47 LAELDDFRRHPD

-64 PVRDDSLGR
+64 PVREDELGR
-73 NSVFALIEGTLL
+73 NGVFALIEGSRS
-85 PEAKKTLLC
+85 PSKKTLLC
-94 LGHID
+94 IGHID

-110 DLATDPAA
+110 PIATDPAA
-118 LKEKLAQATKFS
+118 LKEKLAAATKFS

-139 PDWLLGRGILD
+139 ADWLLGRGILD
-150 MKTGVASL
+150 MKTGVAAL

-163 HFSRQPEKM
+163 HFSRCPEKLT
-172 AGNLVFF
+172 GNLVFC

-192 SAVQDLAE
+192 SAVQDLAQ
-200 LQAARGWEFTA
+200 LQAERGWDFTA

-220 RYPGDENRYVYVG
+220 RYPEDENRYVYVG

-241 FFLYGEETHV
+241 FFIYGEETHV

-304 TANTVNLYFNWPTHD
+304 TANTVNLYFNWPTHS
-319 SEPAAVL
+319 SEPAEVL
-326 AKCRA
+326 AKCRV
-331 KALEAFEAAIAHL
+331 KAVEAFEAVIAHL
-344 NGEYT
+344 NAEYE
-349 KFCQLSHIPFQPL
+349 KFCRMSHIPFRRL
-362 PWQPNVLTYDELY
+362 PWETNVLTYDELY
-375 RQVRSEMGEEL
+375 RQVKAEMGDEI
-386 DRILDIL
+386 DRILEGVIE
-393 IRQLRERGADDREV
+393 QLRGRNADDREV

-446 SDILLSAVEQAVAAA
+446 SDILLAAVGRAVAEA
-461 RQRYDY
+461 RSVYDY
-467 PIVTRKFYPY
+467 PIVTRRFYPY

-489 EHMDK
+489 EHMGK
-494 LTGNMPAWQLT
+494 LTENMPAWQLT

-513 QSISMPVVNIGP
+513 QAISMPVVNIGP

-538 LNYSFDAMPLILRR
+538 VNYSFDAMPLILQR
-552 TMEIL
+552 TMESL
-557 LGVDNQEE
+557 LGVDSQED
-565 PS
+565 S

>member
-1 MEQEI
+1 MDI
-6 ERGPG
+6 GT
-11 VNHSEKIKT
+11 KIKT
-20 LALELTQIRS
+20 LAVELTQIRS
-30 VVGTAGEKDVA
+30 VVGTSGENDVA
-41 GTVYDT
+41 KKVYET
-47 LAALDYFRTHPD
+47 LAELDYFRLHPD

-64 PVRDDSLGR
+64 PVREDELGR
-73 NSVFALIEGTLL
+73 NGVFALIEGSRNHS
-85 PEAKKTLLC
+85 KKTLLC
-94 LGHID
+94 IGHID

-110 DLATDPAA
+110 PIATDPAA
-118 LKEKLAQATKFS
+118 LKQKLAAATKFS

-139 PDWLLGRGILD
+139 ADWLLGRGILD

-163 HFSRQPEKM
+163 HFSRCPEKLT
-172 AGNLVFF
+172 GNLVFC

-192 SAVQDLAE
+192 SAVQDLAQ
-200 LQAARGWEFTA
+200 LQTERGWDFTA

-220 RYPGDENRYVYVG
+220 RYPEDENRYVYVG

-241 FFLYGEETHV
+241 FFIYGEETHV

-304 TANTVNLYFNWPTHD
+304 TANTVNLYFNWPTHS
-319 SEPAAVL
+319 SEPAEVL
-326 AKCRA
+326 AKCRV
-331 KALEAFEAAIAHL
+331 KAVEAFEAVIAHL
-344 NGEYT
+344 NAEYE
-349 KFCQLSHIPFQPL
+349 KFCRMSHIPFRRL
-362 PWQPNVLTYDELY
+362 PWETNVLTYDELY
-375 RQVRSEMGEEL
+375 RQVKAEMGDEI
-386 DRILDIL
+386 DRILEGVIE
-393 IRQLRERGADDREV
+393 QLRGRNADDREV

-446 SDILLSAVEQAVAAA
+446 SDILLAAVGRAVAEA
-461 RQRYDY
+461 RSVYDY
-467 PIVTRKFYPY
+467 PIVTRRFYPY

-489 EHMDK
+489 EHMGK
-494 LTGNMPAWQLT
+494 LTENMPAWQLT

-513 QSISMPVVNIGP
+513 QAISMPVVNIGP

-538 LNYSFDAMPLILRR
+538 VNYSFDAMPLILQR
-552 TMEIL
+552 TMESL
-557 LGVDNQEE
+557 LGVDSQED
-565 PS
+565 S

>member
-1 MEQEI
+1 MDI
-6 ERGPG
+6 GT
-11 VNHSEKIKT
+11 KIKT
-20 LALELTQIRS
+20 LAVELTQIRS
-30 VVGTAGEKDVA
+30 VVGTSGENDVA
-41 GTVYDT
+41 KKVYET
-47 LAALDYFRTHPD
+47 LAELDYFRLHPD

-64 PVRDDSLGR
+64 PVREDELGR
-73 NSVFALIEGTLL
+73 NGVFALIEGSRS
-85 PEAKKTLLC
+85 PSKKTLLC
-94 LGHID
+94 IGHID

-110 DLATDPAA
+110 PIATDPAA
-118 LKEKLAQATKFS
+118 LKEKLAAATKFS

-139 PDWLLGRGILD
+139 ADWLLGRGILD
-150 MKTGVASL
+150 MKTGVAAL

-163 HFSRQPEKM
+163 HFSRCPEKLT
-172 AGNLVFF
+172 GNLVFC

-192 SAVQDLAE
+192 SAVQDLAQ
-200 LQAARGWEFTA
+200 LQAERGWDFTA

-220 RYPGDENRYVYVG
+220 RYPEDENRYVYVG

-241 FFLYGEETHV
+241 FFIYGEETHV

-304 TANTVNLYFNWPTHD
+304 TANTVNLYFNWPTHS
-319 SEPAAVL
+319 SEPAEVL
-326 AKCRA
+326 AKCRV
-331 KALEAFEAAIAHL
+331 KAVEAFEAVIAHL
-344 NGEYT
+344 NAEYEN
-349 KFCQLSHIPFQPL
+349 FCRMSHIPFRRL
-362 PWQPNVLTYDELY
+362 PWETNVLTYDELY
-375 RQVRSEMGEEL
+375 RQVKEEMGDEI
-386 DRILDIL
+386 DRILEGL
-393 IRQLRERGADDREV
+393 IEKLRGRNADDREV

-446 SDILLSAVEQAVAAA
+446 SDILLAAVRRAVAEA
-461 RQRYDY
+461 RSVYDY
-467 PIVTRKFYPY
+467 PIVTRRFYPY

-489 EHMDK
+489 EHMGK
-494 LTGNMPAWQLT
+494 LTENMPAWQLT

-513 QSISMPVVNIGP
+513 QAISMPVVNIGP

-538 LNYSFDAMPLILRR
+538 VNYSFDAMPLILQR
-552 TMEIL
+552 TMESL
-557 LGVDNQEE
+557 LGVDSQED
-565 PS
+565 S

>member
-1 MEQEI
+1 MDI
-6 ERGPG
+6 GT
-11 VNHSEKIKT
+11 KIKT
-20 LALELTQIRS
+20 LAVELTQIRS
-30 VVGTAGEKDVA
+30 VVGTSGENDVA
-41 GTVYDT
+41 KKVYET
-47 LAALDYFRTHPD
+47 LAELDYFRLHPD

-64 PVRDDSLGR
+64 PVREDELGR
-73 NSVFALIEGTLL
+73 NGVFALIEGSRNHS
-85 PEAKKTLLC
+85 KKTLLC
-94 LGHID
+94 IGHID

-110 DLATDPAA
+110 PIATDPAA
-118 LKEKLAQATKFS
+118 LKQKLTAATKFS

-139 PDWLLGRGILD
+139 ADWLLGRGILD
-150 MKTGVASL
+150 MKTGVAAL

-163 HFSRQPEKM
+163 HFSRCPEKLT
-172 AGNLVFF
+172 GNLVFC

-192 SAVQDLAE
+192 SAVQDLAQ
-200 LQAARGWEFTA
+200 LQAERGWDFTA

-220 RYPGDENRYVYVG
+220 RYPEDENRYVYVG

-241 FFLYGEETHV
+241 FFIYGEETHV

-304 TANTVNLYFNWPTHD
+304 TANTVNLYFNWPTHS
-319 SEPAAVL
+319 SEPAEVL
-326 AKCRA
+326 AKCRV
-331 KALEAFEAAIAHL
+331 KAVEAFEAVIAHL
-344 NGEYT
+344 NAEYE
-349 KFCQLSHIPFQPL
+349 KFCRMSHIPFRRL
-362 PWQPNVLTYDELY
+362 PWETNVLTYDELY
-375 RQVRSEMGEEL
+375 RQVKAEMGDEI
-386 DRILDIL
+386 DRILEGVIE
-393 IRQLRERGADDREV
+393 QLRGRNADDREV

-446 SDILLSAVEQAVAAA
+446 SDILLAAVRRAVAEA
-461 RQRYDY
+461 RSVYDY
-467 PIVTRKFYPY
+467 PIVTRRFYPY

-489 EHMDK
+489 EHMGK
-494 LTGNMPAWQLT
+494 LTENMPAWQLT

-513 QSISMPVVNIGP
+513 QAISMPVVNIGP

-538 LNYSFDAMPLILRR
+538 VNYSFDAMPLILQR
-552 TMEIL
+552 TMESL
-557 LGVDNQEE
+557 LGVDSQED
-565 PS
+565 S

>member
-1 MEQEI
+1 MDI
-6 ERGPG
+6 GT
-11 VNHSEKIKT
+11 KIKT
-20 LALELTQIRS
+20 LAVELTQIRS
-30 VVGTAGEKDVA
+30 VVGTSGENDVA
-41 GTVYDT
+41 KKVYET
-47 LAALDYFRTHPD
+47 LAELDYFRLHPD

-64 PVRDDSLGR
+64 PVREDELGR
-73 NSVFALIEGTLL
+73 NGVFALIEGSRS
-85 PEAKKTLLC
+85 PSKKTLLC
-94 LGHID
+94 IGHID

-110 DLATDPAA
+110 PIATDPAA
-118 LKEKLAQATKFS
+118 LKQKLTAATKFS

-139 PDWLLGRGILD
+139 ADWLLGRGILD
-150 MKTGVASL
+150 MKTGVAAL

-163 HFSRQPEKM
+163 HFSRCPEKLT
-172 AGNLVFF
+172 GNLVFC

-192 SAVQDLAE
+192 SAVQDLAQ
-200 LQAARGWEFTA
+200 LQAERGWDFTA

-220 RYPGDENRYVYVG
+220 RYPEDENRYVYVG

-241 FFLYGEETHV
+241 FFIYGEETHV

-304 TANTVNLYFNWPTHD
+304 TANTVNLYFNWPTHS
-319 SEPAAVL
+319 SEPAEVL
-326 AKCRA
+326 AKCRV
-331 KALEAFEAAIAHL
+331 KAVEAFEAVIAHL
-344 NGEYT
+344 NAEYE
-349 KFCQLSHIPFQPL
+349 KFCRMSHIPFRRL
-362 PWQPNVLTYDELY
+362 PWETNVLTYDELY
-375 RQVRSEMGEEL
+375 RQVKAEMGDEI
-386 DRILDIL
+386 DRILEGVIE
-393 IRQLRERGADDREV
+393 QLRGRNADDREV

-446 SDILLSAVEQAVAAA
+446 SDILLAAVGRAVAEA
-461 RQRYDY
+461 RSVYDY
-467 PIVTRKFYPY
+467 PIVTRRFYPY

-489 EHMDK
+489 EHMGK
-494 LTGNMPAWQLT
+494 LTENMPAWQLT

-513 QSISMPVVNIGP
+513 QAISMPVVNIGP

-538 LNYSFDAMPLILRR
+538 VNYSFDAMPLILQR
-552 TMEIL
+552 TMESL
-557 LGVDNQEE
+557 LGVDSQED
-565 PS
+565 S

>member
-1 MEQEI
+1 MDI
-6 ERGPG
+6 GA
-11 VNHSEKIKT
+11 KIKT
-20 LALELTQIRS
+20 LAVELTQIRS
-30 VVGTAGEKDVA
+30 VVGTSGENDVA
-41 GTVYDT
+41 KKVYET
-47 LAALDYFRTHPD
+47 LAELDYFRLHPD

-64 PVRDDSLGR
+64 PVRDDELGR
-73 NSVFALIEGTLL
+73 NGVFALIEG
-85 PEAKKTLLC
+85 ARNHSKKTLLC
-94 LGHID
+94 IGHID

-110 DLATDPAA
+110 PIATDPAA
-118 LKEKLAQATKFS
+118 LKQKLAAATKFS

-139 PDWLLGRGILD
+139 ADWLLGRGILD

-163 HFSRQPEKM
+163 HFSRCPEKLT
-172 AGNLVFF
+172 GNLVFC

-192 SAVQDLAE
+192 SAVQDLAQ
-200 LQAARGWEFTA
+200 LQTERGWDFTA

-220 RYPGDENRYVYVG
+220 RYPEDENRYVYVG

-241 FFLYGEETHV
+241 FFIYGEETHV

-304 TANTVNLYFNWPTHD
+304 TANTVNLYFNWPTHS
-319 SEPAAVL
+319 SEPAEVL
-326 AKCRA
+326 AKCRV
-331 KALEAFEAAIAHL
+331 KAVEAFEAVIAHL
-344 NGEYT
+344 NAEYEN
-349 KFCQLSHIPFQPL
+349 FCRMSHIPFRRL
-362 PWQPNVLTYDELY
+362 PWETNVLTYDELY
-375 RQVRSEMGEEL
+375 RQVKAEMGDEI
-386 DRILDIL
+386 DRILEGVIE
-393 IRQLRERGADDREV
+393 QLRGRNADDREV

-446 SDILLSAVEQAVAAA
+446 SDILLAAVERAVAEA
-461 RQRYDY
+461 RSVYDY
-467 PIVTRKFYPY
+467 PIVTRRFYPY

-489 EHMDK
+489 EHMGK
-494 LTGNMPAWQLT
+494 LTENMPAWQLT

-513 QSISMPVVNIGP
+513 QAISMPVVNIGP

-538 LNYSFDAMPLILRR
+538 VNYSFDAMPLILQR
-552 TMEIL
+552 TMESL
-557 LGVDNQEE
+557 LGVDSQED
-565 PS
+565 S

>member
-1 MEQEI
+1 MDI
-6 ERGPG
+6 GT
-11 VNHSEKIKT
+11 KIKT
-20 LALELTQIRS
+20 LAVELTQIRS
-30 VVGTAGEKDVA
+30 VVGTSGENDVA
-41 GTVYDT
+41 KKVYET
-47 LAALDYFRTHPD
+47 LAELDYFRLHPD

-64 PVRDDSLGR
+64 PVREDELGR
-73 NSVFALIEGTLL
+73 NGVFALIEGSRS
-85 PEAKKTLLC
+85 PSKKTLLC
-94 LGHID
+94 IGHID

-110 DLATDPAA
+110 PIATDPAA
-118 LKEKLAQATKFS
+118 LKQKLAAATKFS

-139 PDWLLGRGILD
+139 ADWLLGRGILD

-163 HFSRQPEKM
+163 HFSRCPEKLT
-172 AGNLVFF
+172 GNLVFC

-192 SAVQDLAE
+192 SAVQDLAQ
-200 LQAARGWEFTA
+200 LQTERGWDFTA

-220 RYPGDENRYVYVG
+220 RYPEDENRYVYVG

-241 FFLYGEETHV
+241 FFIYGEETHV

-304 TANTVNLYFNWPTHD
+304 TANTVNLYFNWPTHS
-319 SEPAAVL
+319 SEPAEVL
-326 AKCRA
+326 AKCRV
-331 KALEAFEAAIAHL
+331 KAVEAFEAVIAHL
-344 NGEYT
+344 NAEYEN
-349 KFCQLSHIPFQPL
+349 FCRMSHIPFRRL
-362 PWQPNVLTYDELY
+362 PWETNVLTYDELY
-375 RQVRSEMGEEL
+375 RQVKEEMGDEI
-386 DRILDIL
+386 DRILEGL
-393 IRQLRERGADDREV
+393 IEKLRGRNADDREV

-446 SDILLSAVEQAVAAA
+446 SDILLAAVGRAVAEA
-461 RQRYDY
+461 RSVYDY
-467 PIVTRKFYPY
+467 PIVTRRFYPY

-489 EHMDK
+489 EHMGK
-494 LTGNMPAWQLT
+494 LTENMPAWQLT

-513 QSISMPVVNIGP
+513 QAISMPVVNIGP

-538 LNYSFDAMPLILRR
+538 VNYSFDAMPLILQR
-552 TMEIL
+552 TMESL
-557 LGVDNQEE
+557 LGVDSQED
-565 PS
+565 S